1 MRLID
6 KNAGGGSGGGGGGGS
21 GGGGDVNLC
30 KYKEYGYSSA
40 KKHKINR
47 SQHCDFNDILHSSIV
62 TY

>member
-1 MRLID
+1 MTGCVTVD
-6 KNAGGGSGGGGGGGS
+6 DNADGGGGGGR
-21 GGGGDVNLC
+21 DVNMC
-30 KYKEYGYSSA
+30 KYKEYGCSGA